1 MHSPSWQAVCGFFTD
16 IYESLDREDVTFRHI
31 FEMICQHKRSR
42 LALWTENGKKHQMNY
57 EELPT
62 LCAGAALQL
71 DRLVPDKTGVIA
83 LHMANSA
90 MWPVLFWGILMS
102 GHTPFLLNSAVPL
115 KAFEPILEKAGVKAV
130 ISCDEHPR
138 GIHPQR
144 LLGAPGQ
151 TDMALFES
159 RWADQVIFMTS
170 GTSGVPKLVVYTGRS
185 IARQIQSCRY
195 FYRETAEL
203 AYPRSMGAM
212 RQLALL
218 PFSHIFGFIICM
230 AWYPFMGA
238 QIIYPASMK
247 PDAVLDACQKMHV
260 THLCAVPSYFE
271 MIARYML
278 KASEGLFGKHAGGFI
293 SWLKE
298 GRLQSP
304 EMYQRYQ
311 SFSKKLCTFA
321 LGDDIRYMISGGGML
336 SPSTAAFFNRLG
348 LYFCNGYGMTELGIL
363 AVEKSDRPEK
373 RMQASIGAPSYGVKF
388 TLDEQ
393 GEIWVDCD
401 YAAAGYLE
409 EGGLHPL
416 ERPFS
421 TKDLGRMLP
430 DGRYM
435 LLGRHDDIIIDS
447 DGNRIHPNE
456 IEERLRR
463 LPGVT
468 GLCVIQG
475 ERKLV
480 LLLEGSPEGDAAP
493 LSDAINRV
501 NRRAQPSH
509 YLHEAWLLPRLPRTS
524 KGEVDRRAMTKAY
537 QAGLEN
543 AVPVPLS
550 APSEGADLTS
560 PLVISIRSKV
570 AELLNLSQEQVF
582 PGANFFSE
590 LGMDSLTYMC
600 LVQWMEEQY
609 HVPFVLPDQQR
620 FETIYECVDFVQN
633 KGGQ

>member
-1 MHSPSWQAVCGFFTD
+1 MHSASWQAVCGFFTD
-16 IYESLDREDVTFRHI
+16 IYESLDREDVAFRHL
-31 FEMICQHKRSR
+31 FEMICQHKRTR
-42 LALWTENGKKHQMNY
+42 YALWTENGKKHQMNY
-57 EELPT
+57 DELPS

-71 DRLVPDKTGVIA
+71 DRLIPEKTGIIA

-90 MWPVLFWGILMS
+90 MWPVLFWAILMS
-102 GHTPFLLNSAVPL
+102 GHTPLLLNNAIPL
-115 KAFEPILEKAGVKAV
+115 KAFDPILNQSGAKAV

-138 GIHPQR
+138 AIHPQR
-144 LLGAPGQ
+144 VLGVPGQ
-151 TDMALFES
+151 ADMALFEE

-170 GTSGVPKLVVYTGRS
+170 GTSGVPKLVVYNGRS

-195 FYRETAEL
+195 FYRDTTEL
-203 AYPRSMGAM
+203 GYPRSLGAM

-218 PFSHIFGFIICM
+218 PFSHIFGFIICV

-247 PDAVLDACQKMHV
+247 PDAVLDACQNMDV

-271 MIARYML
+271 IIARFML
-278 KASEGLFGKHAGGFI
+278 KAAEGLFGKHAGGFI
-293 SWLKE
+293 AWLKE

-304 EMYQRYQ
+304 EYYQRYQ
-311 SFSKKLCTFA
+311 GYAKRLRTYA
-321 LGDDIRYMISGGGML
+321 LGDEIRYIISGGGML
-336 SPSTAAFFNRLG
+336 SPDTAAFYNRLG

-363 AVEKSDRPEK
+363 AVEKSDKPEK
-373 RMQASIGAPSYGVKF
+373 RMQASIGTPSYGVTF

-393 GEIWVDCD
+393 GEILVDCD
-401 YAAAGYLE
+401 YAAVGYLE
-409 EGGLHPL
+409 EGGLRPL
-416 ERPFS
+416 EKPFS

-463 LPGVT
+463 LPGVS

-475 ERKLV
+475 EKKLV
-480 LLLEGSPEGDAAP
+480 LLLEGPSGTDTAP
-493 LSDAINRV
+493 LSEAINRV
-501 NRRAQPSH
+501 NRRSQASH
-509 YLHEAWLLPRLPRTS
+509 YLHEAWLAPALLRTA

-537 QAGLEN
+537 LAGLAN
-543 AVPVPLS
+543 ATPVPLS
-550 APSEGADLTS
+550 APSEGADLAS
-560 PLVISIRSKV
+560 PLVISIRRKV
-570 AELLNLSQEQVF
+570 AELMNLSQEQVF

-590 LGMDSLTYMC
+590 LGMDSLSYMC
-600 LVQWMEEQY
+600 LVQWLEEQY

-620 FETIYECVDFVQN
+620 FENIYQCADFVQN